1 MYKAAVMGDRDSIY
15 GFAALG
21 LAIFPVTDTQQ
32 AAELLHQLAA
42 EEYAVIYMTEAL
54 MGALASETAKY
65 DRSLTPAI
73 IPLPGAFGNTGCG
86 VARVKSFVEQAVG
99 SDIIFGDAK

>member
-21 LAIFPVTDTQQ
+21 LSIFPVTDTKE
-32 AAELLHQLAA
+32 AADLLHELAGQ
-42 EEYAVIYMTEAL
+42 EYAVIYMTEAL
-54 MGALASETAKY
+54 TGALASEIAKY
-65 DRSLTPAI
+65 DRAMTPAV

-86 VARVKSFVEQAVG
+86 IDRVRHFVEQAVG